1 MYLRIDRTCAEWA
14 AILTNVFRD
23 ERWAI
28 SPGRIKDGMG
38 GAVVRGMVRLTV
50 SLDAASVR
58 AAQDLI
64 DAFQFLIPATRLEVG
79 SLGCRVWK
87 GPGPTVHYTEEW
99 ITESA
104 MRDRVRSQAFTTLLA
119 IIESVQHPRVQ
130 FDFVT
135 STRGLDYLAE
145 IRTSN
150 TGL

>member
-1 MYLRIDRTCAEWA
+1 
-14 AILTNVFRD
+14 
-23 ERWAI
+23 
-28 SPGRIKDGMG
+28 
-38 GAVVRGMVRLTV
+38 VRGMVRLTV

-64 DAFQFLIPATRLEVG
+64 DTFQFLIPATRLEPG
-79 SLGCRVWK
+79 SLECRVWK

-99 ITESA
+99 INEA
-104 MRDRVRSQAFTTLLA
+104 AIRQRVRSQAFTMLLA

-145 IRTSN
+145 VRTSTN
-150 TGL
+150 GL